1 MGKEEKFIQMC
12 ITLPF
17 EEVKDPR
24 DEYSVP
30 ELKHIA
36 ELRDSGQKQEAVDY
50 GRSLMKMFPDNDLIP
65 FMIAYIYYQQ
75 DFPEE
80 ALKIAVDAIPRCPR
94 KYRLYSVAG
103 LAEFR
108 RKRLPEALVW
118 WARSVVAQ
126 CTVTDFQESDP
137 FLYLAHAAEIVG
149 AKREAKDLF
158 AMVDAIEPDARRLDA
173 AEVAMLEPIK
183 GSWARQPL
191 IQVLQHI
198 DRQYLRGGG

>member
-12 ITLPF
+12 TTLPF
-17 EEVKDPR
+17 EEIKDPR

-30 ELKHIA
+30 EMKHIA
-36 ELRDSGQKQEAVDY
+36 ELRDSGQKQQAVDY

-158 AMVDAIEPDARRLDA
+158 AMVDAIEPNTRRLDA
-173 AEVAMLEPIK
+173 TEVAALEPIR
-183 GSWARQPL
+183 GSWVRQPF